1 MAAMILPAC
10 RTVFGDREAYEVEF
24 VGHRPG
30 GDVDAVVSVTPYD
43 SSARTTYL
51 PFRRSGRNWRPLA
64 GLSHVLDDAIGMAA
78 RSPRFAG
85 WDSDELA
92 AVLATTDGGRS

>member
-1 MAAMILPAC
+1 MAPLILPAC
-10 RTVFGDREAYEVEF
+10 RTLLGEREAYTIEF

-30 GDVDAVVSVTPYD
+30 GDVDAVVSVTQYD
-43 SSARTTYL
+43 HTARPTYL

-64 GLSHVLDDAIGMAA
+64 GLTHVLDDAIGMAE
-78 RSPRFAG
+78 RSPRYAG
-85 WDSDELA
+85 WDSEELA